1 MKLTATRTTILFA
14 LLGGLL
20 VGFIALPLLRTLTAT
35 SLGGLRLALQDP
47 QLQHSLGVTF
57 GGAALATT
65 IGLLTA
71 VPLAYLLA
79 RRRFRGRGLVEAVVM
94 LPVIVPHTAAG
105 VALLLVF
112 GRYGLM
118 GQAFARLG
126 VTFTDSV
133 AGIVL
138 AMLFVSAPF
147 LVTAS
152 REAFALVDTE
162 LERVA
167 LSDGA
172 SPLQAFWH
180 VTVPL
185 ARRGILAGALMMWA
199 RGISEFGAVV
209 ILAYHPKVMTV
220 LVYERLQGF
229 GLEAALPATAVLI
242 LVALLAIALLRGA
255 LGMRREAPAS

>member
-1 MKLTATRTTILFA
+1 MRNISRTTILFA
-14 LLGGLL
+14 VLGGLL
-20 VGFIALPLLRTLTAT
+20 IGFISIPLVRTLTAT
-35 SLGGLRLALQDP
+35 SFAGLLLAVQDAELQR
-47 QLQHSLGVTF
+47 SLAVTF
-57 GGAALATT
+57 GGGALATG

-79 RRRFRGRGLVEAVVM
+79 RRRFLGRGLVEAIVM

-126 VTFTDSV
+126 VTFTDSL

-152 REAFALVDTE
+152 REAFSLVDTE

-167 LSDGA
+167 MSDGA
-172 SPLQAFWH
+172 SSLQAFWH

-242 LVALLAIALLRGA
+242 VIALVAIALLRGA
-255 LGMRREAPAS
+255 LGMRSESPAT

>member
-1 MKLTATRTTILFA
+1 MKLNASRTTILFA
-14 LLGGLL
+14 ILGGLL
-20 VGFIALPLLRTLTAT
+20 VAFIALPLLRTLTAT
-35 SLGGLRLALQDP
+35 SLRGLILALQDP
-47 QLQHSLGVTF
+47 QLQRSLAVTF
-57 GGAALATT
+57 GGAALATS

-126 VTFTDSV
+126 VTFTDTM

-147 LVTAS
+147 LVSAS
-152 REAFALVDTE
+152 REAFALIDTE
-162 LERVA
+162 IERVA

-180 VTVPL
+180 VTLPL

-242 LVALLAIALLRGA
+242 GVALVAITLLRGV
-255 LGMRREAPAS
+255 LGIRSEPTAS

>member
-1 MKLTATRTTILFA
+1 MRNISRTTILFA
-14 LLGGLL
+14 VLGGLL
-20 VGFIALPLLRTLTAT
+20 IGFISIPLVRTLTAT
-35 SLGGLRLALQDP
+35 SFAGLLLAVQDAELQR
-47 QLQHSLGVTF
+47 SLAVTF
-57 GGAALATT
+57 GGAALATG

-79 RRRFRGRGLVEAVVM
+79 RRRFRGRGLVEAIVM

-126 VTFTDSV
+126 VTFTDSL

-152 REAFALVDTE
+152 REAFSLVDTE

-167 LSDGA
+167 MSDGA
-172 SPLQAFWH
+172 SSLQAFWH

-242 LVALLAIALLRGA
+242 VIALVAIALLRGA
-255 LGMRREAPAS
+255 LGMRSESPAT

>member
-1 MKLTATRTTILFA
+1 MRNISRTTILFA
-14 LLGGLL
+14 VLGGLL
-20 VGFIALPLLRTLTAT
+20 IGFISIPLVRTLTAT
-35 SLGGLRLALQDP
+35 SFAGLLLAVQDSELQR
-47 QLQHSLGVTF
+47 SLAVTF
-57 GGAALATT
+57 GGAALATG

-79 RRRFRGRGLVEAVVM
+79 RRRFRSRGLVEAIVM

-126 VTFTDSV
+126 VTFTDSL

-152 REAFALVDTE
+152 REAFSLVDTE

-167 LSDGA
+167 MSDGA
-172 SPLQAFWH
+172 SSLQAFWH

-242 LVALLAIALLRGA
+242 VIALVAIALLRGA
-255 LGMRREAPAS
+255 LGMRSESPAT

>member
-1 MKLTATRTTILFA
+1 MRNISRTTILFA
-14 LLGGLL
+14 VLGGLL
-20 VGFIALPLLRTLTAT
+20 IGFISIPLVRTLTAT
-35 SLGGLRLALQDP
+35 SFAGLLLAVQDAELQR
-47 QLQHSLGVTF
+47 SLAVTF
-57 GGAALATT
+57 GGAALATG

-79 RRRFRGRGLVEAVVM
+79 RRRFLGRGLVEAIVM

-126 VTFTDSV
+126 VTFTDSL

-152 REAFALVDTE
+152 REAFSLVDTE

-167 LSDGA
+167 MSDGA
-172 SPLQAFWH
+172 SSLQAFWH

-242 LVALLAIALLRGA
+242 VIALVAIALLRGA
-255 LGMRREAPAS
+255 LGMRSESPAT

>member
-1 MKLTATRTTILFA
+1 MRNSPGSTLLFSV
-14 LLGGLL
+14 LGGLL
-20 VGFIALPLLRTLTAT
+20 IGFIALPLLRTLTAT
-35 SLGGLRLALQDP
+35 SFDGLLLALQDP
-47 QLQHSLGVTF
+47 ELQRSLALTF
-57 GGAALATT
+57 AGAATATA

-79 RRRFRGRGLVEAVVM
+79 RRRFRGRGWVEAVVM

-112 GRYGLM
+112 GRYGLL
-118 GQAFARLG
+118 GQAFGQLG
-126 VTFTDSV
+126 VTFTDSP

-147 LVTAS
+147 LVTGS
-152 REAFALVDTE
+152 REAFGLIDPE

-167 LSDGA
+167 MSDGA
-172 SPLQAFWH
+172 SSLQAFWH
-180 VTVPL
+180 VTLPL

-229 GLEAALPATAVLI
+229 GLEAALPATAVLV
-242 LVALLAIALLRGA
+242 LIALAAMGVLRGA
-255 LGMRREAPAS
+255 LGMRRETPAV